1 MEKLLLLGI
10 EPTTKYVLQYAR
22 SLGVYTI
29 ISDMYPADSNP
40 VKKLADENWQI
51 DIKDLDKLE
60 KACREQGVTGVYNG
74 THDICL
80 DYVRELSLRLF
91 GEFYASDRSW
101 ECSRDKLEFKK
112 ECMRVGLTVPKRYE
126 LSGSPGEAELDGL
139 SFPLIVKPA
148 DSFASQGLSYCNDPQ
163 ELEKGIEL
171 AYGVSAKKRIVI
183 EEHIDGDEY
192 GAGFIFNH
200 GKATQIE
207 FTRLYKYEVNHVN
220 RLVFARHN
228 IEPDIRR
235 EFMASVHDKF
245 LELFSNIQPEKGGGF
260 IQMIYRDHTFYPLE
274 FGYRL
279 DGVGSWMTR
288 KLTSGFSTAEYL
300 THVALHHDMSF
311 MEEKVRE
318 LSENI
323 DYCGGEYF
331 PAVRPGRI
339 ARIEGLETV
348 KAMDRVEVI
357 LERFH
362 EGDQVGLSNSMYQIA
377 YYISIGASS
386 DEEAARKLKEINDTL
401 HLYDEDGRE
410 MMCKFDNYGVFH
422 NNKVAF

>member
-1 MEKLLLLGI
+1 MEKLLFLGI
-10 EPTTKYVLQYAR
+10 DTSTRYILQYAR

-29 ISDMYPADSNP
+29 ISDKYPADSNP

-60 KACREQGVTGVYNG
+60 AACREHGVTGVYNG
-74 THDICL
+74 NHDICL
-80 DYVRELSLRLF
+80 DYVRLLSLRLF
-91 GEFYASDRSW
+91 GEFYASDRAW

-112 ECMRVGLTVPKRYE
+112 ECIHAGLTVPKCYN
-126 LSGSPGEAELDGL
+126 LSGFPMDVEQDGL
-139 SFPLIVKPA
+139 VFPLVVKPA
-148 DSFASQGLSYCNDPQ
+148 DSFASLGVSICNNPE
-163 ELEKGIEL
+163 ELKKGIDYACE
-171 AYGVSAKKRIVI
+171 ASPKKKIVV
-183 EEHIDGDEY
+183 EEYMNGDEY
-192 GAGFIFNH
+192 GAGFIFH
-200 GKATQIE
+200 QGKATQIE
-207 FTRLYKYEVNHVN
+207 FTRLYKYTVNHVR
-220 RLVFARHN
+220 RLVFARHS
-228 IEPDIRR
+228 IEPDIR
-235 EFMASVHDKF
+235 EEYLSTVHDKIVK
-245 LELFSNIQPEKGGGF
+245 LFHNIQAEKGGGF

-300 THVALHHDMSF
+300 THVVLHRDLSCL
-311 MEEKVRE
+311 EDKVKE
-318 LSENI
+318 LSDCTN
-323 DYCGGEYF
+323 YYGGEYF

-339 ARIEGLETV
+339 ARIEGLKTV

-362 EGDQVGLSNSMYQIA
+362 EGDLVGISNSMYQIA

-401 HLYDEDGRE
+401 HLYDEDGIE
-410 MMCKFDNYGVFH
+410 MLYKFENYDIFY
-422 NNKVAF
+422 NK